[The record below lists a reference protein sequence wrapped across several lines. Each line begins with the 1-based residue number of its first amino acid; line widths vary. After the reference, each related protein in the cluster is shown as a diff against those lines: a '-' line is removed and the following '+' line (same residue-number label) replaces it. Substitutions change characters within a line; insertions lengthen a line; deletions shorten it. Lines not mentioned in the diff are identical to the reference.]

1 VALAMPKLVNQKQ
14 SISPGMWLIA
24 ILAML
29 GLGAPLIRSSA
40 PPSTPPLIPSAKN
53 ETTTNYEPSALDLLE
68 EFFDADPDQFDT
80 TKPWSHDDRAWPSA
94 DLSWGDDPRGSDRVG
109 LLIATLPDPS
119 FAPLR
124 YEFDSSWAPCA

>member
-1 VALAMPKLVNQKQ
+1 MPKLVNQKQ
-14 SISPGMWLIA
+14 SVSPGMWLIA

-94 DLSWGDDPRGSDRVG
+94 DLSWGTILAAAIG
-109 LLIATLPDPS
+109 LAS
-119 FAPLR
+119 
-124 YEFDSSWAPCA
+124 